1 MTVRKDI
8 RRGAIFACAVLAV
21 LFVGKLISGEDR
33 VPSQNN
39 SNLESGYGSFS
50 MARKNY
56 ASQKKQAGGN
66 ISAAD
71 AQKYEKVATI
81 GQSTQDFD
89 ADRAKIESLIS
100 SASALTQYEQQQGLS
115 GHRSLQLGI
124 GVPPSQFDT
133 FIADARKIAKVTYL
147 AIVKTDKTNEY
158 RQLRAKKE
166 TLEKTRKAFADMAAS
181 GGSVDERLKVQ
192 AQLTEVEEKLQD
204 LGVTLGDFNSENEF
218 CTVKLTLSEAWH
230 AEGSFAAVARLPCPH
245 LDHRVFPVFGLRL
258 RAGRTGAVARDAG
271 RGRLGE
277 GLDAD
282 RERVSARRS

>member
-1 MTVRKDI
+1 M
-8 RRGAIFACAVLAV
+8 FACAVLAV
-21 LFVGKLISGEDR
+21 LFTGKLISGNGTAP
-33 VPSQNN
+33 PSLGD
-39 SNLESGYGSFS
+39 SHLESGYGSFS

-56 ASQKKQAGGN
+56 ASQKQAGGN

-81 GQSTQDFD
+81 GQSTQDYD
-89 ADRAKIESLIS
+89 ADRARVDSLIS
-100 SASALTQYEQQQGLS
+100 SSGALTQYEQQQGLS
-115 GHRSLQLGI
+115 GHRTLQLGI

-133 FIADARKIAKVTYL
+133 FIADARKIAKVTFL

-204 LGVTLGDFNSENEF
+204 LGVTLGDFNTENEF
-218 CTVKLTLSEAWH
+218 CTVKLTLAEAGLPVSPSLLSRAFHALVWTIEYFLLLAFGFVLAALAAWLAMLALGGLVKAWTQIASE
-230 AEGSFAAVARLPCPH
+230 
-245 LDHRVFPVFGLRL
+245 
-258 RAGRTGAVARDAG
+258 
-271 RGRLGE
+271 
-277 GLDAD
+277 
-282 RERVSARRS
+282 